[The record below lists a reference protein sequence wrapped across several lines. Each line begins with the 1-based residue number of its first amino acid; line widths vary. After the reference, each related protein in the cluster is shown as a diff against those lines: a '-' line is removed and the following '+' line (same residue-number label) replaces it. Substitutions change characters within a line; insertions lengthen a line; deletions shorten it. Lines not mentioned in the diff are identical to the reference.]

1 MPKLKLKFIIG
12 LGVLSL
18 VIASASFASTQI
30 IIETNLRAVS
40 TSYLRSTYKGP
51 FKHPY
56 QISAEAIQTVLHSI
70 HYSNNQIIWS
80 EGRPLFT
87 NNIIN
92 KIAEPLSQQLKQSK
106 RYQVINFKIKYES
119 LRIEGETFVNGYGLH
134 WKIKSVQSRS
144 KGFRDSK
151 AWDNS
156 WKLVP
161 QEGQHHWQSKD
172 LLGSWVRELKWIFIP
187 HKNLDS
193 QLSLA
198 EKRKI
203 ELGNTESHQ
212 FYETQFLED
221 LRNLKTL
228 YKFGRLNRK
237 QYYKNLDA
245 LITSSGWEELP
256 FRDQGKLFQVIN
268 NENLLPERKR
278 E

>member
-1 MPKLKLKFIIG
+1 MQKLKLIFIIG
-12 LGVLSL
+12 LGVFSL
-18 VIASASFASTQI
+18 IITSASFASTQI
-30 IIETNLRAVS
+30 IVETGLRAVS

-56 QISAEAIQTVLHSI
+56 QISTEAIQTVLHSI

-80 EGRPLFT
+80 EDRPLFSSI
-87 NNIIN
+87 IIN
-92 KIAEPLSQQLKQSK
+92 KIAEPLSLQLKQAN
-106 RYQVINFKIKYES
+106 RYQVVNFKIKYES

-161 QEGQHHWQSKD
+161 QEGQHNWQSKD
-172 LLGSWVRELKWIFIP
+172 LLGSWVRELKWVFIP

-198 EKRKI
+198 AKRKP
-203 ELGNTESHQ
+203 ELGTTDSNQ
-212 FYETQFLED
+212 FSETNFLKD

-237 QYYKNLDA
+237 QYYQNLDA
-245 LITSSGWEELP
+245 LITRSGWEELP

-268 NENLLPERKR
+268 RENLLPESKK
-278 E
+278 